1 MYTID
6 LFWGKISINFGMYQF
21 VVRNN
26 KKYVNVCNL
35 GETSIDCLMTHVPLI
50 FWSFYNLEMCKKR
63 VKNNRKYCELGNL
76 DWENLKFHFLL
87 NFLNENIKEQE
98 FPIIFFVLLYPILIY
113 IPCVS
118 LSWWDFLSTCFWKS
132 NIKNLGQNI
141 P

>member
-50 FWSFYNLEMCKKR
+50 FLSFYNIDMYKKR
-63 VKNNRKYCELGNL
+63 VKKNRKYCELGNL
-76 DWENLKFHFLL
+76 DWENLRSHLLL
-87 NFLNENIKEQE
+87 NFLIENMKEQE
-98 FPIIFFVLLYPILIY
+98 FAINFFVLLYPILIHTLCITILMRLFMY
-113 IPCVS
+113 
-118 LSWWDFLSTCFWKS
+118 LFLK
-132 NIKNLGQNI
+132 IQYKKLGQNI

>member
-50 FWSFYNLEMCKKR
+50 FWSFYNLEMYKKR

-87 NFLNENIKEQE
+87 NFLIENIKEQE

-118 LSWWDFLSTCFWKS
+118 LS
-132 NIKNLGQNI
+132 
-141 P
+141 

>member
-50 FWSFYNLEMCKKR
+50 FLSFYNIDMYKKR
-63 VKNNRKYCELGNL
+63 VKKNRKYCELGNL
-76 DWENLKFHFLL
+76 DWENLRSHLLL
-87 NFLNENIKEQE
+87 NFLIENMKEQE
-98 FPIIFFVLLYPILIY
+98 FAIKIFCPSLPYSYTYPVYHYLDETFYVLVFENPI
-113 IPCVS
+113 
-118 LSWWDFLSTCFWKS
+118 
-132 NIKNLGQNI
+132 
-141 P
+141 